1 MNKQN
6 ENLFRE
12 KFRLLNSQEHSE
24 DIKWSSTSSSE
35 PESTILNNNVNE
47 DRRRNRKRKRKKN
60 VLKNI
65 SNLDI
70 TFIDS
75 CKNEDSCVEVIYN
88 RGMEMIAN
96 CGRNSLIFTAVFTLF
111 WIKTVHS
118 IDCFKCV
125 SMNGR
130 FPACDDPFHNNHSL
144 QMLESPCMGGRKG
157 RDGLF
162 PATSCIKI
170 AGVFHDTGETITVR
184 GCGLDSGTATT
195 DTEIIRM
202 SHCGRF
208 YYDERYVHG
217 CLQSCNDADACNSS
231 NNIKSYIPSIVTLYA
246 LLSLLRS

>member
-1 MNKQN
+1 MDSSFSRHGN
-6 ENLFRE
+6 F
-12 KFRLLNSQEHSE
+12 LLLA
-24 DIKWSSTSSSE
+24 I
-35 PESTILNNNVNE
+35 
-47 DRRRNRKRKRKKN
+47 
-60 VLKNI
+60 
-65 SNLDI
+65 
-70 TFIDS
+70 
-75 CKNEDSCVEVIYN
+75 
-88 RGMEMIAN
+88 
-96 CGRNSLIFTAVFTLF
+96 AVFLSF
-111 WIKTVHS
+111 INMASS

-170 AGVFHDTGETITVR
+170 AGVFDDTGETITVR

-208 YYDERYVHG
+208 YYDDRYVHG

-231 NNIKSYIPSIVTLYA
+231 RKMRSTS
-246 LLSLLRS
+246 LLSLITFTLMALVCKS